1 MIKALKQN
9 IENLSLNSENL
20 SIQYQIKSKT
30 VSGYQML
37 EIARNIEKRQML
49 RDIVS
54 HLSDQNLSNRFTNQ
68 ENSLDGENM
77 NS

>member
-9 IENLSLNSENL
+9 IENLSSNSENL

-49 RDIVS
+49 ADIVS
-54 HLSDQNLSNRFTNQ
+54 HLSDQNLSNRFTNRESP
-68 ENSLDGENM
+68 ENDDKMS
-77 NS
+77 